1 MGGTAPILII
11 GTADT
16 KSDEIRFLRTCIEG
30 LDCSAAVMDVSVLGE
45 PDCRVAYSK
54 HDVAAA
60 AGCSIDAVIASGDEN
75 TAMTLMADGA
85 TKLTRRLYDEGSIS
99 AMVVLGG
106 SMGTDLALDV
116 ALGLPLGVPKL
127 IVSTIAFSHLIPPQR
142 VAPDLMMILWA
153 GGLYGLNSISRSI
166 LSQAAGAVCG
176 AARSGARRGSRQSKV
191 GITSF
196 GKSAAK
202 WMVRLVPELEQ
213 RGFEAAVFH
222 ATGMGGRAFE
232 ALAAEGEFCAVM
244 DFATQEITN
253 EAFGS
258 VVTAGPDRLTGAGLA
273 GVPQIVAP
281 GFIDLVDLPGWQP
294 FPAELAAREHHAH
307 NRLISSVSLNAQE
320 RCGVVAILAQKLAR
334 ARAPA
339 AFILPTRGV
348 QEWDRPGGP
357 LRDPEAIEAVNAEC
371 RRLIREPVEL
381 IEIDAHIN
389 DDRFVDTALDVFDRW
404 VGQGIVSATA

>member
-1 MGGTAPILII
+1 MSSIAPILII

-16 KSDEIRFLRTCIEG
+16 KSDEIKFLQSCIEAQ
-30 LDCSAAVMDVSVLGE
+30 DCSATVMDVSVLGE

-54 HDVAAA
+54 RDVAAA
-60 AGCSIDAVIASGDEN
+60 AGCSIDTVIASGDEN
-75 TAMTLMADGA
+75 SAMSLMAAGA
-85 TKLTRRLYDEGSIS
+85 AKLTRRLYDEGEIS
-99 AMVVLGG
+99 AVVALGG

-116 ALGLPLGVPKL
+116 ALGLPLGVPKF
-127 IVSTIAFSHLIPPQR
+127 IISTIAFSHLIPPQR
-142 VAPDLMMILWA
+142 LAPDLMMILWA
-153 GGLYGLNSISRSI
+153 GGLYGLNSICRSI

-176 AARSGARRGSRQSKV
+176 AARSGAPPDKRKPKV
-191 GITSF
+191 GVTSF

-232 ALAAEGEFCAVM
+232 ALAARGEFCAVM
-244 DFATQEITN
+244 DFATQEVTN

-258 VVTAGPDRLTGAGLA
+258 AVTAGPDRLTAAGSA

-294 FPAELAAREHHAH
+294 FPAELSGREHHAH
-307 NRLISSVSLNAQE
+307 NRLISSISLNARE
-320 RCGVVAILAQKLAR
+320 RRDVVAILAAKLAQ
-334 ARAPA
+334 A
-339 AFILPTRGV
+339 AGPTTFILPTRGV

-357 LRDPEAIEAVNAEC
+357 LRDAEAIEAVNAEC
-371 RRLIREPVEL
+371 RRLIHEPVEL

-389 DDRFVDTALDVFDRW
+389 DDEFVDAALTVFDRW
-404 VGQGIVSATA
+404 VEQGIVSQTP

>member
-1 MGGTAPILII
+1 MGSTAPILIV

-16 KSDEIRFLRTCIEG
+16 KSDEIRFLQSCIER
-30 LDCSAAVMDVSVLGE
+30 LDCSATAMDVSVLGE
-45 PDCRVAYSK
+45 PKCTVAYSK

-60 AGCSIDAVIASGDEN
+60 AGSSIDSVIASGDEN
-75 TAMTLMADGA
+75 SAMTLMADGA
-85 TKLTRRLYDEGSIS
+85 AKLTRRLYDEGGIS
-99 AMVVLGG
+99 AMIALGG

-116 ALGLPLGVPKL
+116 ALELPLGVPKF

-142 VAPDLMMILWA
+142 LAPDLMMILWA

-176 AARSGARRGSRQSKV
+176 AARYGALPDRHKPKV

-196 GKSAAK
+196 GKSAAR

-232 ALAAEGEFCAVM
+232 ALAAQGEFCAVM
-244 DFATQEITN
+244 DFATQEVTN
-253 EAFGS
+253 DAFAS

-294 FPAELAAREHHAH
+294 FPADLAGREHHAH
-307 NRLISSVSLNAQE
+307 NRLISSISLNADE
-320 RCGVVAILAQKLAR
+320 RRDVVAILAAKLAQ
-334 ARAPA
+334 AKGPTT
-339 AFILPTRGV
+339 FVLPTQGV

-357 LRDPEAIEAVNAEC
+357 LRNPKAIEAVNAEC

-389 DDRFVDTALDVFDRW
+389 DDRFVDTALAVFDRW
-404 VGQGIVSATA
+404 VEQGIVSKTP